1 MQKNAISIFIFCFIC
16 LLVHIPL
23 IVTHVSNTCSRLYM
37 KSHSDIIHL
46 IMVFSFPK
54 PPDVLHENFD
64 QMDAAYRFHEV
75 SIKANLRIINI
86 LYFSLI

>member
-1 MQKNAISIFIFCFIC
+1 
-16 LLVHIPL
+16 
-23 IVTHVSNTCSRLYM
+23 M

-86 LYFSLI
+86 LHFSLI